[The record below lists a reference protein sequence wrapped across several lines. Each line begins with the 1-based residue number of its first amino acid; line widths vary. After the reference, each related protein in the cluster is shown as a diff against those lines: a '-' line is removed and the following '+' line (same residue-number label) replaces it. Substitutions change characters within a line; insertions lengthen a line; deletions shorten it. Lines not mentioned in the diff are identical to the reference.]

1 MLRRFAQPN
10 QARGSNSPGFP
21 FANDPLDG
29 AVLKHHDVF
38 IRTTLNI
45 SDALLAELRS
55 RANETGR
62 PMNATIE
69 EVLQRGLSAETPRR
83 KPAKV
88 RTFRIGVKPAYLGMS
103 MNQIYDQLEAESTL
117 KVAEK

>member
-1 MLRRFAQPN
+1 LLRRFAQPN

>member
-1 MLRRFAQPN
+1 M
-10 QARGSNSPGFP
+10 
-21 FANDPLDG
+21 
-29 AVLKHHDVF
+29 
-38 IRTTLNI
+38 RTTLNI

-69 EVLQRGLSAETPRR
+69 EVLQRGLSAEALQQKPREL
-83 KPAKV
+83 

-103 MNQIYDQLEAESTL
+103 MNQIYDQLEAESTM
-117 KVAEK
+117 KVADE